1 MSGVPDN
8 VPSPGRRFPGERPAG
23 VVSRRGLLHA
33 AGAGAAAVGGGGLLD
48 ACSSS
53 KGTCDGSTSGCASGL
68 VIGPSGDATGAADT
82 AAINAVVGAGGTALL
97 KNRTYYVTHL
107 LPDSYGAILGAGA
120 GTILRA
126 VSGTTG
132 YMIALK
138 TPASTQVMLRDLVLV
153 PNTGTL
159 GGIQFDNTGLNASP
173 MHVLTNVQVQGA
185 GGDGFHFDN
194 DANGL
199 HLYDCLARN
208 SGGYGFYLGIGCTD
222 SHFVS
227 CTAAV
232 SANHGWLVGGW
243 NNMFTTCKSY
253 YSGNRGGNTGRWET
267 TQAGFYLSS
276 CRNNTFVGCCAQ
288 NNALHGFDLQS
299 TVNCTIT
306 GCETDGNNQGRAGG
320 VGINTKACTY
330 CSIVGNTG
338 SNIGTDPQLYG
349 LQLAGAQT
357 GTEFIGNSAGGT
369 SGATNFISAS
379 GYLYVDAVG
388 ADFSGL
394 SYFRIPS
401 PVLSPAGAQ
410 ALHNGSTIS
419 AHGYSVIPLTATG
432 NVTALILS
440 PPPNGWTQLTLINQS
455 AFTLTFDLS
464 GTSNVADGTS
474 DVIPAN
480 SARTFIYDGNT
491 RLWYRA
497 G

>member
-1 MSGVPDN
+1 MSWRRGLGGT
-8 VPSPGRRFPGERPAG
+8 SPHAGRAG
-23 VVSRRGLLHA
+23 GVSRRGLLYA

-53 KGTCDGSTSGCASGL
+53 KGTCGGSTSGCPSGL

-82 AAINAVVGAGGTALL
+82 AAINAVAGAGGTALL
-97 KNRTYYVTHL
+97 KNGTYYVTHL
-107 LPDSYGAILGAGA
+107 LPDSYGAILGTGA
-120 GTILRA
+120 GTILKA
-126 VSGTTG
+126 VSGTAG

-138 TPASTQVMLRDLVLV
+138 TPASTHQVMLRDLVLV
-153 PNTGTL
+153 PDTGTL
-159 GGIQFDNTGLNASP
+159 GGIQFDNTGLGASP
-173 MHVLTNVQVQGA
+173 MHVLTNVQVQRA

-199 HLYDCLARN
+199 HLYGCSAQN
-208 SGGYGFYLGIGCTD
+208 SGGYGFYLGTGCTD

-232 SANHGWLVGGW
+232 SVDHGWHVGGW

-253 YSGNRGGNTGRWET
+253 FSGNRGGNTGSWGT

-276 CRNNTFVGCCAQ
+276 CQNNTFVGCSAQ

-330 CSIVGNTG
+330 CSVVGNAG

-349 LQLAGAQT
+349 LQLAGTQT
-357 GTEFIGNSAGGT
+357 GTEFIGNTAGGT
-369 SGATNFISAS
+369 SGAANFISAS

-401 PVLSPAGAQ
+401 PVLFPAGAQ
-410 ALHNGSTIS
+410 ALNNGSMIS
-419 AHGYSVIPLTATG
+419 ARGYSVIPLTATG

-440 PPPNGWTQLTLINQS
+440 PPPHGWTQLTLINQS
-455 AFTLTFDLS
+455 AFTLTFDVS

-474 DVIPAN
+474 DVILAN

-491 RLWYRA
+491 SLWYRA